1 MADGVI
7 RIVHAIPGRVRL
19 KVAKLRD
26 NPPLARVIQERLGAV
41 RGIQGVE
48 ATPLTGSVL
57 VLFDTQTVTAPESLM
72 NLSETLTDL
81 FPGLD
86 LTQWAD
92 FVRQSLSG
100 EAAGLS
106 WSELVVDYGAG
117 LKGRLTSGLGG
128 LAALGIVIPLAFIYF
143 GLPGLLK
150 K

>member
-1 MADGVI
+1 MTDGEI
-7 RIVHAIPGRVRL
+7 KIVHAIPGRVRL
-19 KVAKLRD
+19 KVAKLRN

-57 VLFDTQTVTAPESLM
+57 VLFDPQVVTAHESLM
-72 NLSETLTDL
+72 NLSETLADL

-86 LTQWAD
+86 LTQRAD

-106 WSELVVDYGAG
+106 WSELVVDYLAG
-117 LKGRLTSGLGG
+117 LKAWLASVLGG
-128 LAALGIVIPLAFIYF
+128 LADFRIVIPLAFLCF
-143 GLPGLLK
+143 GLPRLLK